1 MLRDVPLR
9 SVIVDDNH
17 EFLEAARQLLG
28 REGLD
33 VVGVASDSAEAIRLV
48 AALEPD
54 VALVDVYLGGEDG
67 FELARRLVEGNGRV
81 RPAVLLISTY
91 SERDLAELIAASP
104 AVGFL
109 SKSELAGAAVHA
121 ALGLDPPP

>member
-81 RPAVLLISTY
+81 RPAILLISTY

>member
-1 MLRDVPLR
+1 MLDTVALR
-9 SVIVDDNH
+9 CVIVDDNG

-33 VVGVASDSAEAIRLV
+33 VVAVASDAAEAVRLV
-48 AALEPD
+48 AALQPD

-67 FELARRLVEGNGRV
+67 FELAPRLMDGNDGV

-104 AVGFL
+104 AAGFL
-109 SKSELAGAAVHA
+109 SKSELSGAAVHA